1 MNDVFKFVYKILI
14 GLSHLTG
21 FSYKAINVIVYYMLI
36 PLIYFYFIDKLIK
49 KNWFKIGFLF
59 SMLGLLLL
67 VDNFEKFAVNVFDES
82 VVFLNW
88 FSIIGWNYVEASVII
103 CVFLPLFF
111 LGLLFYLL
119 KRRN

>member
-14 GLSHLTG
+14 GLSQLTG

-111 LGLLFYLL
+111 LGLLLYLL